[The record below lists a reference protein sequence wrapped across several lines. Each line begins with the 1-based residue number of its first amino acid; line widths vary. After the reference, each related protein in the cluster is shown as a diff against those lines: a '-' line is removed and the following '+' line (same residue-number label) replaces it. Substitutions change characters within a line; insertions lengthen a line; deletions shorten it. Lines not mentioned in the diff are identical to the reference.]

1 MQIRRLQ
8 RRRRGQGMTEYI
20 VLVGLIAILLIAA
33 VTQFK
38 NALGNAFNNAATKI
52 DNSITTQINA
62 NQPQGNNQG

>member
-1 MQIRRLQ
+1 MRRLSLRTRTQ

-38 NALGNAFNNAATKI
+38 NALGNAFNTSANHIDQDITNKI
-52 DNSITTQINA
+52 N
-62 NQPQGNNQG
+62 GK

>member
-1 MQIRRLQ
+1 MKRLSLRSRRLQ

-38 NALGNAFNNAATKI
+38 NALGNAFNNAANKI
-52 DNSITTQINA
+52 DSSITNQI
-62 NQPQGNNQG
+62 QQG

>member
-1 MQIRRLQ
+1 MRRARIQ

-38 NALGNAFNNAATKI
+38 NALGNAFNNAASKVDQDIAQKI
-52 DNSITTQINA
+52 KN
-62 NQPQGNNQG
+62 G